1 MKKTMKKGKTGYIL
15 GILLILAG
23 VCISQ
28 YPRVTD
34 FLFRQE
40 TKAKK
45 ESFVKEK
52 EATGN
57 QAEDLYQELVRRN
70 EALYTS
76 RKTGVEDPFL
86 YAQETLDLSN
96 YGIRDGI
103 IGFLKID
110 KMGIELPVYLGA
122 TEEHMAL
129 GAAQLT
135 ETSYPVGGVNT
146 NSVLAAHRG
155 YSKTA
160 MFRDIEQL
168 EVGDEVVIE
177 NFREV
182 LRYKVFEI
190 AIVNPTET
198 DKLLIRPGEDMI
210 TLLTCHPYGSNEKR
224 YLVYCRREI

>member
-1 MKKTMKKGKTGYIL
+1 MKKGKTGYIL

-76 RKTGVEDPFL
+76 RKTGVGDPFL

>member
-1 MKKTMKKGKTGYIL
+1 
-15 GILLILAG
+15 
-23 VCISQ
+23 
-28 YPRVTD
+28 
-34 FLFRQE
+34 
-40 TKAKK
+40 
-45 ESFVKEK
+45 
-52 EATGN
+52 
-57 QAEDLYQELVRRN
+57 
-70 EALYTS
+70 
-76 RKTGVEDPFL
+76 
-86 YAQETLDLSN
+86 
-96 YGIRDGI
+96 
-103 IGFLKID
+103 
-110 KMGIELPVYLGA
+110 
-122 TEEHMAL
+122 MAL

>member
-1 MKKTMKKGKTGYIL
+1 MKKGKTGYIL

-110 KMGIELPVYLGA
+110 KMGIELPVYLGT